1 MTTHTAAQ
9 IDQLSSLTAAAVNGG
24 QSSRIARTKLTITFQ
39 ECRDRAAAAQLACSV
54 LDDGKASGR
63 LHVRT
68 TGTKT
73 VTIVSDGI
81 ESCKV
86 RDVRNDPMTNAKTLL
101 ASCIRAAYPDYKL
114 DQVKFITHK
123 TAATTWALTKV
134 KVTDKLEQATNALLS
149 LLDTTEAEEAS
160 FRAVVTRM
168 HNASID
174 AAEARTAAVE
184 AARLQREAE
193 EAELVARALAVRT
206 QFVSD
211 KLRAQGLG
219 GAALE
224 QAVQAVLAM

>member
-1 MTTHTAAQ
+1 
-9 IDQLSSLTAAAVNGG
+9 
-24 QSSRIARTKLTITFQ
+24 
-39 ECRDRAAAAQLACSV
+39 
-54 LDDGKASGR
+54 
-63 LHVRT
+63 
-68 TGTKT
+68 
-73 VTIVSDGI
+73 
-81 ESCKV
+81 
-86 RDVRNDPMTNAKTLL
+86 MTNAKTLL